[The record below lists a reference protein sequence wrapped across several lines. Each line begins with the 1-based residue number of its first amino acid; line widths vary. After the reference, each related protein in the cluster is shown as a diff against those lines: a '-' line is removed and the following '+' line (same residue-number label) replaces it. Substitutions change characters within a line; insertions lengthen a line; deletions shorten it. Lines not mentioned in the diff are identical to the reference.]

1 MSGCTSPA
9 PVKPVRRGRAGLW
22 VAATAAAYL
31 AVLWYIDRDRN
42 ILSQLAD
49 HASTLALCSVLVLT
63 SYVFRYQRW
72 RAVLAAQRL
81 RPQSWARG
89 ALAYLAGFAFTA
101 SPGKAGELL
110 RIRYFGWQ
118 GIPASATL
126 ATFIFERSLDLLVI
140 TVLAIGAAHL
150 IPAFGVL
157 ATLILGVL
165 LVLALL
171 GCWVP
176 LARAAHRFIEHLPG
190 TQLRRLGHFL
200 VSGAGALGPLLRARL
215 LLPASLQGAAAW
227 LLTAAAFDL
236 LCQALGIALPWPLA
250 LGIYPLAMLVGAL
263 SFVPGGVG
271 TTEAAIVL
279 MLAATGV
286 PTDIA
291 LTVAIGIRLV
301 SLWLAVLVGMLA
313 MLALELRAGPVG
325 QPGE

>member
-9 PVKPVRRGRAGLW
+9 PVKPARRSRAGLW

-42 ILSQLAD
+42 ILLQLAAQ
-49 HASTLALCSVLVLT
+49 ASTLLLCSALVLA

-72 RAVLAAQRL
+72 RAVLAAQGL
-81 RPQSWARG
+81 HPHSWGRG

-126 ATFIFERSLDLLVI
+126 ATFIFERALDLLVI
-140 TVLAIGAAHL
+140 TALAIGAAHL
-150 IPAFGVL
+150 IPAFGAL
-157 ATLILGVL
+157 AGIILGVL

-171 GCWVP
+171 GCWPP
-176 LARAAHRFIEHLPG
+176 LALTAHRIIEHLPG
-190 TQLRRLGHFL
+190 SPVRRLGHFL
-200 VSGAGALGPLLRARL
+200 VSGAGALGPLLHVRL

-227 LLTAAAFDL
+227 LLTATAFAL

-271 TTEAAIVL
+271 TTEAAIVV
-279 MLAATGV
+279 MLGASGV
-286 PTDIA
+286 AVDTA

-301 SLWLAVLVGMLA
+301 SLWLAVAVGMLA
-313 MLALELRAGPVG
+313 MAFLELKARP
-325 QPGE
+325 

>member
-1 MSGCTSPA
+1 MSDCTSPA
-9 PVKPVRRGRAGLW
+9 PVKPARRGRAGLW

-49 HASTLALCSVLVLT
+49 HASTLALCSALVLA

-81 RPQSWARG
+81 RPHSWGQG

-118 GIPASATL
+118 GIPPSATL
-126 ATFIFERSLDLLVI
+126 AAFIFERALDLLVI

-150 IPAFGVL
+150 VPAFGAL
-157 ATLILGVL
+157 AAIILGVVL
-165 LVLALL
+165 ALALL
-171 GCWVP
+171 GCWP
-176 LARAAHRFIEHLPG
+176 PMAHTAHRLLDRLPG
-190 TQLRRLGHFL
+190 APLRRLGHFL
-200 VSGAGALGPLLRARL
+200 VGGASALGPLLRARL
-215 LLPASLQGAAAW
+215 LLPSSLQGAAAW
-227 LLTAAAFDL
+227 LLTAAAFAL
-236 LCQALGIALPWPLA
+236 LCHAMGVALPWPLA

-271 TTEAAIVL
+271 TTEAAIVV

-286 PTDIA
+286 GVDTA
-291 LTVAIGIRLV
+291 LAVAIGIRLV
-301 SLWLAVLVGMLA
+301 SLWLAVVVGMIA
-313 MLALELRAGPVG
+313 MVWLEVRCTAPFTR
-325 QPGE
+325 